1 MNIVLVNYCYTS
13 KLDGKKQNG
22 FVQRL
27 IDFRISKKK
36 LSVEELFEANGYE
49 IEDTDRDSE

>member
-1 MNIVLVNYCYTS
+1 LNIVLVNYCYTS